1 MTEITGPKNVV
12 FLVLDSLRKDRL
24 SVYNDEIE
32 FTDALQALAADAV
45 VFDDAVTQAP
55 WTLPSHAS
63 MFTGLY
69 PWEHGTTHA
78 RSYFDGGHET
88 FLSEFVDAGYDTA
101 AITSNIWITPHKGM
115 TDDFDYVENFLG
127 TADNTISQRLSKLS
141 TKLYDSLGTLPKRV
155 IGRQLDRA
163 FRLFGVDDSCKSE
176 ETVAAVES
184 YLDAHPADE
193 PFFCYV
199 NLMEPHEPY
208 HPPAE
213 YLDRHGVGDTAD
225 IPQRQKDLFTMDDPN
240 FEALRRIYDAS
251 VDYTD
256 DLVGRISDSLAANGL
271 ADDTVVVVLSDHGQA
286 LGEDDG
292 LFGHQ
297 FTTIDPV
304 IETVLFVDH
313 PDLDGTRHS
322 QPFELRR
329 LAELV
334 PYYAGLAPEPDDI
347 VAETVRGGCQF
358 PENFTGYIPS
368 DAWDDYYR
376 KHRYLIRDGITVR
389 KSVNERGDARYQALD
404 RETGAAVAIPD
415 ALRAAID
422 DIDAG
427 TDRGVDSADA
437 GDPPDAAAPEADDEI
452 EARLEALG
460 YR

>member
-24 SVYNDEIE
+24 SIYNDKID
-32 FTDALQALAADAV
+32 FTDSLQELADDAV
-45 VFDDAVTQAP
+45 VFDDAITQAP

-63 MFTGLY
+63 MFTGRY

-78 RSYFDGGHET
+78 RSYFDSGHET
-88 FLSEFVDAGYDTA
+88 FLSAFTDAGYDTA
-101 AITSNIWITPHKGM
+101 AITSNIWLTPHKGM
-115 TDDFDYVENFLG
+115 TDSFDFVENFLG
-127 TADNTISQRLSKLS
+127 TADNTVSQRLSKLS

-176 ETVAAVES
+176 ETIAAVES
-184 YLDAHPADE
+184 YLDAHAADE

-208 HPPAE
+208 HPPAD
-213 YLDRHGVGDTAD
+213 YLTKHGVGETSR
-225 IPQRQKDLFTMDDPN
+225 IPQRQKDMFTMDDPD

-256 DLVGRISDSLAANGL
+256 DLVGRLTDNLAANGV
-271 ADDTVVVVLSDHGQA
+271 ADDTIVVVLSDHGQA
-286 LGEDDG
+286 LGEANG

-304 IETVLFVDH
+304 IETVLFVAH
-313 PDLDGTRHS
+313 PDIGGTRHS

-329 LAELV
+329 LHDLV
-334 PYYAGLAPEPDDI
+334 PYYAGLTSEPETVFPD
-347 VAETVRGGCQF
+347 TVRGGCQF

-368 DAWDDYYR
+368 NAWDEYYR
-376 KHRYLIRDGITVR
+376 KHRYLIHDGVTVR
-389 KSVNERGDARYQALD
+389 KSVSDDGAARYQALD
-404 RETGAAVAIPD
+404 RQTGEAVQIPTELRTAIDAIDTGAETQSHSQAEDEPPSDTAT
-415 ALRAAID
+415 AAD
-422 DIDAG
+422 
-427 TDRGVDSADA
+427 
-437 GDPPDAAAPEADDEI
+437 EEI

>member
-78 RSYFDGGHET
+78 RSYFDGSHET
-88 FLSEFVDAGYDTA
+88 YLSEFVDAGYDTA

>member
-1 MTEITGPKNVV
+1 MTEITGPNNVV

-32 FTDALQALAADAV
+32 FTDSIQALADDAV

-78 RSYFDGGHET
+78 RSYFDGSHET
-88 FLSEFVDAGYDTA
+88 FLSEFADAGYDTA

-184 YLDAHPADE
+184 YLDGHPAAD

-213 YLDRHGVGDTAD
+213 YLDRHGVVDTAD
-225 IPQRQKDLFTMDDPN
+225 IPQRQKDLFTMDDPD

-256 DLVGRISDSLAANGL
+256 DLVGRITDSLAANGL

-313 PDLDGTRHS
+313 PDLDGERRTE
-322 QPFELRR
+322 PFELRR

-334 PYYAGLAPEPDDI
+334 PYYAGLAPKPDDI
-347 VAETVRGGCQF
+347 VAKTVRGGCQF

-368 DAWDDYYR
+368 DAWDAYYR

-389 KSVNERGDARYQALD
+389 KSVSEDGDARYQARD
-404 RETGAAVAIPD
+404 RETGAALAIPEE
-415 ALRAAID
+415 LRAAID
-422 DIDAG
+422 DIDGGAD
-427 TDRGVDSADA
+427 TGVEGSDE
-437 GDPPDAAAPEADDEI
+437 GEPPDETTPGADDEI

>member
-1 MTEITGPKNVV
+1 
-12 FLVLDSLRKDRL
+12 
-24 SVYNDEIE
+24 
-32 FTDALQALAADAV
+32 
-45 VFDDAVTQAP
+45 
-55 WTLPSHAS
+55 
-63 MFTGLY
+63 
-69 PWEHGTTHA
+69 
-78 RSYFDGGHET
+78 
-88 FLSEFVDAGYDTA
+88 
-101 AITSNIWITPHKGM
+101 
-115 TDDFDYVENFLG
+115 
-127 TADNTISQRLSKLS
+127 
-141 TKLYDSLGTLPKRV
+141 
-155 IGRQLDRA
+155 
-163 FRLFGVDDSCKSE
+163 
-176 ETVAAVES
+176 
-184 YLDAHPADE
+184 
-193 PFFCYV
+193 
-199 NLMEPHEPY
+199 
-208 HPPAE
+208 
-213 YLDRHGVGDTAD
+213 
-225 IPQRQKDLFTMDDPN
+225 MDDPN

>member
-1 MTEITGPKNVV
+1 MTEITGPNNVV
-12 FLVLDSLRKDRL
+12 FRVLDSLRKDRL
-24 SVYNDEIE
+24 SVYNNDIA
-32 FTDALQALAADAV
+32 FTDNLQALADDAV

-78 RSYFDGGHET
+78 RSYFDGSHET
-88 FLSEFVDAGYDTA
+88 FISEFADAGYDTA

-115 TDDFDYVENFLG
+115 TDDFDFVENFLG
-127 TADNTISQRLSKLS
+127 TADNTISQRVSKLS

-184 YLDAHPADE
+184 YLDAQPADE

-213 YLDRHGVGDTAD
+213 YLDKHGVTDTAA
-225 IPQRQKDLFTMDDPN
+225 IPQRQKDLFTMDDPD
-240 FEALRRIYDAS
+240 FEALQRIYDAS
-251 VDYTD
+251 LDYTD
-256 DLVGRISDSLAANGL
+256 DLVGRITDSLAANGV

-304 IETVLFVDH
+304 IETVLFVAH
-313 PDLDGTRHS
+313 PDLAATRHD
-322 QPFELRR
+322 QLFELRR
-329 LAELV
+329 LNDLV
-334 PYYAGLAPEPDDI
+334 PYYAGLRSEPDELF
-347 VAETVRGGCQF
+347 AETVRGGCQF
-358 PENFTGYIPS
+358 PENFTGFIPS
-368 DAWDDYYR
+368 EAWDEYYR

-389 KSVNERGDARYQALD
+389 KSVSEHGDARYQALD

-415 ALRAAID
+415 GLRAAID
-422 DIDAG
+422 EIDAG
-427 TDRGVDSADA
+427 AETGADSTTEGA
-437 GDPPDAAAPEADDEI
+437 PPDAAASEADEEI
-452 EARLEALG
+452 QQRLEALG

>member
-32 FTDALQALAADAV
+32 FTDALQTLADDAV

-63 MFTGLY
+63 MFTGCY

-78 RSYFDGGHET
+78 RSYFDGDHET
-88 FLSEFVDAGYDTA
+88 FLSAFTDAGYDTA

-115 TDDFDYVENFLG
+115 TDDFEYVENFLG

-184 YLDAHPADE
+184 YLDAQPADE

-213 YLDRHGVGDTAD
+213 YLNRHAVGDTAD
-225 IPQRQKDLFTMDDPN
+225 IPQRQKDLFTMDDPD
-240 FEALRRIYDAS
+240 FEDLRRIYDAS

-256 DLVGRISDSLAANGL
+256 DLVGRITDSLAANGV

-313 PDLDGTRHS
+313 PDLDGKRRAE
-322 QPFELRR
+322 PFELRR

-368 DAWDDYYR
+368 DAWDEYYR

-389 KSVNERGDARYQALD
+389 KSVSEDGDARYQALD

-415 ALRAAID
+415 ELRAAID

-427 TDRGVDSADA
+427 AETGVEDPDE
-437 GDPPDAAAPEADDEI
+437 GEPPDEAAPGADDEI

>member
-32 FTDALQALAADAV
+32 FTDALQALADDAV

-78 RSYFDGGHET
+78 RSYFDGSHET
-88 FLSEFVDAGYDTA
+88 YLSEFVDAGYDTA

>member
-24 SVYNDEIE
+24 SVYNDEID
-32 FTDALQALAADAV
+32 FTDNLQALADDAV

-78 RSYFDGGHET
+78 RSYFDGSHET
-88 FLSEFVDAGYDTA
+88 FLSQFVDAGYDTA

-115 TDDFDYVENFLG
+115 TEDFEYVENFLG

-163 FRLFGVDDSCKSE
+163 FRLFGVDDSCKSA

-184 YLDAHPADE
+184 YLDAHPTDE

-208 HPPAE
+208 HPPAD
-213 YLDRHGVGDTAD
+213 YLDTHAVGDTSR
-225 IPQRQKDLFTMDDPN
+225 IPQRQKDMFTMDDPD

-256 DLVGRISDSLAANGL
+256 DLVGRITDSLAANGV

-304 IETVLFVDH
+304 IETVLFVAH
-313 PDLDGTRHS
+313 PDLDGDSRS
-322 QPFELRR
+322 DPFELRR
-329 LAELV
+329 LHDLV
-334 PYYAGLAPEPDDI
+334 PYYAGLEPKPEDI
-347 VAETVRGGCQF
+347 FADTVRGGCQY

-368 DAWDDYYR
+368 EGWDDYYR
-376 KHRYLIRDGITVR
+376 KRRYLIREGTTVR
-389 KSVNERGDARYQALD
+389 KSIAEDGTARYRAVD
-404 RETGAAVAIPD
+404 RETGEAIPLTD
-415 ALRAAID
+415 ELRAAID

-427 TDRGVDSADA
+427 TTAVDTGADDDQPTGATDDDADA
-437 GDPPDAAAPEADDEI
+437 EI
-452 EARLEALG
+452 QQRLEALG

>member
-1 MTEITGPKNVV
+1 MTEITGPNNVV

-24 SVYNDEIE
+24 SVYNDDIG
-32 FTDALQALAADAV
+32 FTDSLGALADDAV

-63 MFTGLY
+63 MFTGRY

-78 RSYFDGGHET
+78 RSYFDGSHET
-88 FLSEFVDAGYDTA
+88 FISAFADAGYDTA
-101 AITSNIWITPHKGM
+101 AVTSNIWITPHKGM
-115 TDDFDYVENFLG
+115 TEGFDYVENFLG

-184 YLDAHPADE
+184 YLDAHPADD

-213 YLDRHGVGDTAD
+213 YLDTHGVGDTAD
-225 IPQRQKDLFTMDDPN
+225 IPQRQKDLFTMDDPD

-256 DLVGRISDSLAANGL
+256 DLVGRITDSLAANGV

-313 PDLDGTRHS
+313 PDLAGTRHD
-322 QPFELRR
+322 QLFELRR
-329 LAELV
+329 LNELV
-334 PYYAGLAPEPDDI
+334 PYYAGLAPEPDEI
-347 VAETVRGGCQF
+347 FAETVRGGCQF
-358 PENFTGYIPS
+358 PENFTGFIPS

-389 KSVNERGDARYQALD
+389 KSVSEDGDARYQAVD
-404 RETGAAVAIPD
+404 RETGVAVAMPD
-415 ALRAAID
+415 TLRAAID
-422 DIDAG
+422 EIDAG
-427 TDRGVDSADA
+427 AESGADSTVE
-437 GDPPDAAAPEADDEI
+437 GSSPDETASEADEEI
-452 EARLEALG
+452 QQRLEALG

>member
-1 MTEITGPKNVV
+1 MTEITGPNNVV

-32 FTDALQALAADAV
+32 FTDNLQGLAADAI

-63 MFTGLY
+63 MFTGRY

-78 RSYFDGGHET
+78 RSYFDGSET
-88 FLSEFVDAGYDTA
+88 FLSAFTDAGYDTA
-101 AITSNIWITPHKGM
+101 AVTSNIWITPHKGM
-115 TDDFDYVENFLG
+115 TGDFDEVENFLG
-127 TADNTISQRLSKLS
+127 TADNSLSQRIGKLS
-141 TKLYDSLGTLPKRV
+141 TRLYDALGTLPKRV
-155 IGRQLDRA
+155 LGRQLDRA

-176 ETVAAVES
+176 ETIETVES
-184 YLDAHPADE
+184 FLADQPAGD
-193 PFFCYV
+193 PFFLYV

-208 HPPAE
+208 HPPAD
-213 YLDRHGVGDTAD
+213 YLDEHGVTDTTD
-225 IPQRQKDLFTMDDPN
+225 IPQRQKDLFTMDDPD
-240 FEALRRIYDAS
+240 FENLRRSYDAS

-256 DLVGRISDSLAANGL
+256 DLVGRLTDSLAANGL

-313 PDLDGTRHS
+313 PDLDGERRAEL
-322 QPFELRR
+322 FELRR

-334 PYYAGLAPEPDDI
+334 PYYAGLAPKPDDI
-347 VAETVRGGCQF
+347 FAETVRGGCQF

-368 DAWDDYYR
+368 NAWDEYYR
-376 KHRYLIRDGITVR
+376 KHRYLIRDGIVVR
-389 KSVNERGDARYQALD
+389 KSVAEDGDDARYRATD
-404 RETGAAVAIPD
+404 RETGESIAVPAE
-415 ALRAAID
+415 LRAAID
-422 DIDAG
+422 EIDAG
-427 TDRGVDSADA
+427 ET
-437 GDPPDAAAPEADDEI
+437 AAAEGSSGGEPPESAVDE
-452 EARLEALG
+452 ELEDRLEALG

>member
-78 RSYFDGGHET
+78 RSYFDGSHET

>member
-32 FTDALQALAADAV
+32 FTDALQTLADGAV

-63 MFTGLY
+63 MFTGCY

-78 RSYFDGGHET
+78 RSYFDGDHET
-88 FLSEFVDAGYDTA
+88 FLSAFTDAGYDTA

-184 YLDAHPADE
+184 YLDAQPADE

-213 YLDRHGVGDTAD
+213 YLNRHAVGDTAD
-225 IPQRQKDLFTMDDPN
+225 IPQRQKDMFTMDDPD
-240 FEALRRIYDAS
+240 FEDLRQIYDAS

-256 DLVGRISDSLAANGL
+256 DLVGRITDSLAANGL

-286 LGEDDG
+286 LGENDG

-313 PDLDGTRHS
+313 PDLDGDR
-322 QPFELRR
+322 QADPFELRR

-347 VAETVRGGCQF
+347 FADTVRGGCQF
-358 PENFTGYIPS
+358 PENFTGFIPS

-376 KHRYLIRDGITVR
+376 KHRYLIRDGVVVR
-389 KSVNERGDARYQALD
+389 KSVDDDGDARYRATD
-404 RETGAAVAIPD
+404 RKTGESIAVPAE
-415 ALRAAID
+415 LRAAID
-422 DIDAG
+422 EIDAG
-427 TDRGVDSADA
+427 ETASAADTSGGEPSETAVDEELED
-437 GDPPDAAAPEADDEI
+437 
-452 EARLEALG
+452 RLEALG